1 MIQRKT
7 VLVVD
12 DAEMFQKIYKS
23 KLLTDGFKVKIA
35 GNGVEALKMIAEE
48 KPDIILLDINMPI
61 MDGFRVLQNVKGDMG
76 LEIPI
81 IVLSSR
87 GQPEEVEKA
96 MDLGADGY
104 LIKTTAKPK
113 EVVEK
118 IKQALG
124 ELGGEKNEDD

>member
-1 MIQRKT
+1 MT
-7 VLVVD
+7 
-12 DAEMFQKIYKS
+12 
-23 KLLTDGFKVKIA
+23 
-35 GNGVEALKMIAEE
+35 GVQTCAL
-48 KPDIILLDINMPI
+48 PIL
-61 MDGFRVLQNVKGDMG
+61 QAVKGDMG

-118 IKQALG
+118 IKQVLG
-124 ELGGEKNEDD
+124 EERGEIGRASCRERV